1 MTGSNSSSRRAG
13 ATHAVALA
21 AALALGIAVIA
32 PAHAQDSG
40 PLLLTPWPSD
50 TDPTG
55 ASSTGTNSTGATGS
69 GGFGLDPTQPGATG
83 ATTTPPAPISTQP
96 TLPPA
101 PEGERAPEGITVNS
115 LEDISIDYG
124 GTLEPA
130 NGGFGYDMWTGTD
143 RALVEQLLPQLPI
156 QPLSPAM
163 RDLARRLLLSNAE
176 PPAGPPRQNLMAIR
190 AERLAKLGNAGDI
203 ADFLELVRA
212 DDFDPALARLQV
224 DALLLAGRRDEA
236 CAAVRSHLVKF
247 DADVFQQ
254 KAFAFCQTVAGE
266 RIPGML
272 AADLLF
278 EQGVEDPVFYDLM
291 AALDG
296 ASGIAIETLPEPSAL
311 HLAMLEAAGMAP
323 PADLAASGD
332 PLILGAL
339 ARNAALDPGLRLVV
353 AEQAAARGSYPVVE
367 LVKLYRAVEA
377 EPAERSAI
385 LDTAVG
391 VITPRQRALL
401 YQQAL
406 FATNPGV
413 RARFLQRS
421 LDLARE
427 HGGYMLT
434 AEVLLPLITE
444 IVPAPQMTW
453 FAANAGRA
461 LFVMRRY
468 EQASAWFAVVRR
480 TEAVDPVAAA
490 ALPTLWLYARI
501 AGGADPMAWD
511 ASSLAEWRAS
521 QSADQEMG
529 MHALRLYAVFDGLGE
544 SIGNAADL
552 PAATGD
558 VAQIPNP
565 SLFFN
570 LAEAAAA
577 DRRGETVMLALINL
591 GEAGPG
597 QVNPIVLSRVLSSLR
612 GVGLTPEARALAF
625 EAVVAAGI

>member
-1 MTGSNSSSRRAG
+1 MTASSSRLGLASATGSVALGLALAFALAG
-13 ATHAVALA
+13 ATPA
-21 AALALGIAVIA
+21 A
-32 PAHAQDSG
+32 AQDSG

-55 ASSTGTNSTGATGS
+55 TTNSTGS
-69 GGFGLDPTQPGATG
+69 GGIVLDPTQPGATG
-83 ATTTPPAPISTQP
+83 ATTSSTTPPAPTSTQP

-101 PEGERAPEGITVNS
+101 PEGERAPEGITVNA
-115 LEDISIDYG
+115 LEDIATDYG
-124 GTLEPA
+124 GTLEP
-130 NGGFGYDMWTGTD
+130 NDGGLGYDMWAGTD
-143 RALVEQLLPQLPI
+143 RALVEQLLPQVPI

-163 RDLARRLLLSNAE
+163 RDLARRLLLSTADA
-176 PPAGPPRQNLMAIR
+176 PAGTANRNLMAIR
-190 AERLAKLGNAGDI
+190 AERLAKLGNAKDI
-203 ADFLELVRA
+203 ADFLELVRS

-236 CAAVRSHLVKF
+236 CIATRSHLALF
-247 DADVFQQ
+247 DSDVYLQ
-254 KAFAFCQTVAGE
+254 KAFAFCQMVAGE

-296 ASGIAIETLPEPSAL
+296 ASGIAITTLPEPSAL
-311 HLAMLEAAGMAP
+311 YLAMLDAAGMSP
-323 PADLAASGD
+323 PADLATSGN

-339 ARNAALDPGLRLVV
+339 ARNDTLDPELRLVV
-353 AEQAAARGSYPVVE
+353 AEQAAARGAYPVVE
-367 LVKLYRAVEA
+367 LVKLYRAVEVD
-377 EPAERSAI
+377 PAERDAI
-385 LDTAVG
+385 MDNAVG
-391 VITPRQRALL
+391 VIAPRQRALL

-406 FATNPGV
+406 FATDSGV
-413 RARFLQRS
+413 RARYLQRS
-421 LDLARE
+421 LNLARE

-434 AEVLLPLITE
+434 AEVLLPLIAE
-444 IVPAPQMTW
+444 VVPAPQLTW
-453 FAANAGRA
+453 FAADAGRA
-461 LFVMRRY
+461 LFVMKRY

-511 ASSLAEWRAS
+511 ASSLAEWRAT
-521 QSADQEMG
+521 QSAEDEMDG
-529 MHALRLYAVFDGLGE
+529 MDALRIYAVFDGLGE
-544 SIGNAADL
+544 TIGNAADL
-552 PAATGD
+552 PVATGD

-570 LAEAAAA
+570 LAEAAASNK
-577 DRRGETVMLALINL
+577 RGETVMLALINL
-591 GEAGPG
+591 GEGGPG

-612 GVGLTPEARALAF
+612 TVGLNAEARALAF
-625 EAVVAAGI
+625 EAIVAAGI